1 MLSTEQPST
10 GPYMPATRSPLPLQN
25 MSRNSLS
32 RRYPSATTPSPSP
45 SLSSSASYALKS
57 QQNPNA
63 MPQHIWIVT
72 GPAGCGKTTVAQG
85 LAKELRIPYIEGDD
99 YHSKSNK
106 EKMTNSIPLTDAD
119 RWDWLIQLREAA
131 ISALTTPSSSSP
143 ATPRSCPPGVVATC
157 SALKHKYRDVIRV
170 AAYDHPTVR
179 IHFIYL
185 RAPEEVLLQ
194 RVRQRKG
201 HYMKSTM
208 VHSQFEM
215 LEEPDSEWDALSVD
229 CAASPAE
236 VQRRVN
242 SIVQQKLDEYSE

>member
-1 MLSTEQPST
+1 MLSTEQASSS
-10 GPYMPATRSPLPLQN
+10 PYMATTRPPLSLQN
-25 MSRNSLS
+25 GSRNSLS
-32 RRYPSATTPSPSP
+32 RRYSSATVPPP
-45 SLSSSASYALKS
+45 SSSSSTASTPNS
-57 QQNPNA
+57 HHNPNA
-63 MPQHIWIVT
+63 MQHIWIVT

-85 LAKELRIPYIEGDD
+85 LAKELHLPYIEGDD
-99 YHSKSNK
+99 YHSKSNR
-106 EKMTNSIPLTDAD
+106 EKMSNSIPLTDAD

-131 ISALTTPSSSSP
+131 ISALTTPSSSS
-143 ATPRSCPPGVVATC
+143 TNSPRPVPPGVVATC

-170 AAYDHPTVR
+170 AAYDHPSVK

-215 LEEPDSEWDALSVD
+215 LEEPDSEWDALSID

-242 SIVQQKLDEYSE
+242 FIVRQKLDEYK

>member
-1 MLSTEQPST
+1 MLSTEQPSS
-10 GPYMPATRSPLPLQN
+10 GPYMPATRPPLSLQN
-25 MSRNSLS
+25 STRNSLS
-32 RRYPSATTPSPSP
+32 RRYSSITVPPP
-45 SLSSSASYALKS
+45 SSSSVASSALNS
-57 QQNPNA
+57 HPNPNA
-63 MPQHIWIVT
+63 MQQHIWIVT

-85 LAKELRIPYIEGDD
+85 LAKELHLPYIEGDD
-99 YHSKSNK
+99 YHSKSNR

-131 ISALTTPSSSSP
+131 IGALTTPSQTSTTSP
-143 ATPRSCPPGVVATC
+143 WSCPSGVVATC
-157 SALKHKYRDVIRV
+157 SALKQKYRDVIRV
-170 AAYDHPTVR
+170 AAYGHPSVK

-185 RAPEEVLLQ
+185 RASEEVLLQ

-229 CAASPAE
+229 CAASPTE

-242 SIVQQKLDEYSE
+242 SIVRQKLDEYK

>member
-25 MSRNSLS
+25 NSRSFS
-32 RRYPSATTPSPSP
+32 PRYSSATTPSPS
-45 SLSSSASYALKS
+45 LSSIASSYTARA
-57 QQNPNA
+57 QQNPHA
-63 MPQHIWIVT
+63 MRPQHIWIVT

-85 LAKELRIPYIEGDD
+85 LAKELHIPYIEGDD

-106 EKMTNSIPLTDAD
+106 EKMTNSIPLDDAD

-131 ISALTTPSSSSP
+131 ISALTTPSPSSG
-143 ATPRSCPPGVVATC
+143 AYPRTCPPGVVATC

-170 AAYDHPTVR
+170 AAYGHPTIK

-215 LEEPDSEWDALSVD
+215 LEEPDSEWDTLSVD

-242 SIVQQKLDEYSE
+242 SIVLQKLGEYAE